1 MNSDLSIHVL
11 LIEDDRDLAASV
23 ADYLEYENIKC
34 DHAYDGQNGYNLASE
49 NYYDVILLD
58 LMLPKVNGF
67 TVCQNLRKAG
77 IDTPILMLTA
87 KDTIEDKEA
96 GFNSGTDDYLVKPFM
111 MKELAL
117 RIKSLSRRR
126 SGQITKLVAGD
137 LTYDLKQ
144 KRVTRSNQ
152 PIELTRLN
160 LRLLELLMRKS
171 PQLVSRE
178 EIEQTLW
185 PNEIPETNNL
195 KVQLYQLRQKV
206 DKNHNIKLIETV
218 VGQGVRIQVTSNA

>member
-1 MNSDLSIHVL
+1 M
-11 LIEDDRDLAASV
+11 
-23 ADYLEYENIKC
+23 
-34 DHAYDGQNGYNLASE
+34 
-49 NYYDVILLD
+49 ILN
-58 LMLPKVNGF
+58 K
-67 TVCQNLRKAG
+67 
-77 IDTPILMLTA
+77 
-87 KDTIEDKEA
+87 
-96 GFNSGTDDYLVKPFM
+96 
-111 MKELAL
+111 
-117 RIKSLSRRR
+117 
-126 SGQITKLVAGD
+126 
-137 LTYDLKQ
+137 

-218 VGQGVRIQVTSNA
+218 VGQGVRIQVASNA